1 MEFREDQ
8 QDFAQ
13 ILEDLPESGA
23 WIWNAARP
31 EAILWSPGMY
41 RIFGLSQQTEPSV
54 DLLFDRVHPGDQSL
68 VARFIEGARGGLAA
82 TPLSVEHRIMRPNGE
97 VRWVIA
103 RVRPQPRGDG
113 GVDRLL
119 GTIQDISE
127 QRRAEQEI
135 RAYRAVTE
143 ALANWGD
150 FEASARSLL
159 QGLAEPL
166 GWQIGGLWYSGYGHE
181 MACRVLW
188 AEQALADSA
197 FARRTAELK
206 FSAREGIPGAV
217 WSERAAANVEDLAVH
232 PDFVRRAEASEA
244 GLRSA
249 FAFPALFDGE
259 PLAVFEF
266 YGPEPGRLT
275 HRLSETLTGIGRQIG
290 TFLSRHRAELED
302 LRLSQREREVLE
314 LAAAGRT
321 TTRIAEELYISPATV
336 KTHFERISKRLDVHD
351 RTAAVALALRQG
363 LIS

>member
-1 MEFREDQ
+1 
-8 QDFAQ
+8 
-13 ILEDLPESGA
+13 
-23 WIWNAARP
+23 
-31 EAILWSPGMY
+31 
-41 RIFGLSQQTEPSV
+41 
-54 DLLFDRVHPGDQSL
+54 
-68 VARFIEGARGGLAA
+68 
-82 TPLSVEHRIMRPNGE
+82 
-97 VRWVIA
+97 
-103 RVRPQPRGDG
+103 VRPQPREDGG

-143 ALANWGD
+143 ALAKWGD
-150 FEASARSLL
+150 FESSARRLL
-159 QGLAEPL
+159 QGLAGPM
-166 GWQIGGLWYSGYGHE
+166 GWKIGGLWHAGRGDG

-188 AEQALADSA
+188 TEPELAESS
-197 FARRTAELK
+197 FAKRTAELK
-206 FSAREGIPGAV
+206 FSTREGIPGAV
-217 WSERAAANVEDLAVH
+217 WSEKAAANVEDLAIH

-249 FAFPALFDGE
+249 FAFPALFAGE

-275 HRLSETLTGIGRQIG
+275 HRLSETLAGIGRQIG
-290 TFLSRHRAELED
+290 TFFSRHRAELEN

-321 TTRIAEELYISPATV
+321 TARIAEELYISPATV
-336 KTHFERISKRLDVHD
+336 KTHFERISKRLGVHD
-351 RTAAVALALRQG
+351 RTAAVAMALRQG